1 MAELNI
7 VTIPL
12 EEYIEL
18 RKKADEN
25 DSIREEIRLINQNF
39 DGLFNKMNNIEMK
52 VDSWLNG

>member
-18 RKKADEN
+18 RRKADEH
-25 DSIREEIRLINQNF
+25 DIIREQIRLINQNF
-39 DGLFNKMNNIEMK
+39 EELFTKINNIEMK
-52 VDSWLNG
+52 VDIHG